1 MPLVRCRVC
10 GKKVADDA
18 DACAQCGSRSFNEP
32 IANGVRLGRYLGRA
46 VLILL
51 VVVVAIILV
60 RSVIGLFPKNELP
73 KGPNPSQNRR

>member
-1 MPLVRCRVC
+1 MLLVRCKVC

-18 DACAQCGSRSFNEP
+18 DACTKCGSRSFKEP
-32 IANGVRLGRYLGRA
+32 IGNGVRISKYLGRA
-46 VLILL
+46 LLILL
-51 VVVVAIILV
+51 GVVVAIFLV